1 MFDRFLRAL
10 ALGAGAALVGLLALV
25 LFDVVMRY
33 ALRLPFL
40 GAYEMSELL
49 MILIVFLALPY
60 CGATGGHVAVDV
72 LAPLLDRS
80 ALRWLNALLH
90 LAGAVLMAIIAW
102 QAMLYAMGSM
112 ARGEA
117 TNMLRIAKYPFE
129 LVAAASALVF
139 AVVLLVQAWQ
149 ALRPSRQS
157 ETRP

>member
-1 MFDRFLRAL
+1 MFDRFLRVL
-10 ALGAGAALVGLLALV
+10 ALGAGAALVGLLGLV

-33 ALRLPFL
+33 ALHLPFL
-40 GAYEMSELL
+40 GAYEISELL
-49 MILIVFLALPY
+49 MVLIVFLALPY

-72 LAPLLDRS
+72 LAPLLDRP

-90 LAGAVLMAIIAW
+90 LAGAALMAIIAW
-102 QAMLYAMGSM
+102 QATLYAMGSM

-117 TNMLRIAKYPFE
+117 TNMLRIVKYPFE

-139 AVVLLVQAWQ
+139 AIALLRQAWK
-149 ALRPSRQS
+149 AMRPSRQS